1 MNLEDLKKELIK
13 KRLMLQ
19 SAAALDR
26 GDEALALAFY
36 RAAKQ
41 LSY

>member
-1 MNLEDLKKELIK
+1 MKLEDLKKELIK

-26 GDEALALAFY
+26 GDEVLALAFY